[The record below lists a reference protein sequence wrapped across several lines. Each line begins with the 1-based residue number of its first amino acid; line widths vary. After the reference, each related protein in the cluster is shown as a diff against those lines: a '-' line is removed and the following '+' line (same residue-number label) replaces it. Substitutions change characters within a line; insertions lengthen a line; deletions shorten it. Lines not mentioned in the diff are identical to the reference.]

1 MEMKLGTHDTRR
13 EPDDDDDDDDEV
25 DGDYDDYDLAGAN
38 ARARNY
44 AIIWLALPAIIGVA
58 TFVALV
64 TCG

>member
-1 MEMKLGTHDTRR
+1 MKLGTHDLRG
-13 EPDDDDDDDDEV
+13 EPDDDR
-25 DGDYDDYDLAGAN
+25 DGDYDYDYDLAGAN

-64 TCG
+64 TTCG

>member
-13 EPDDDDDDDDEV
+13 EPDDDDDEV

-64 TCG
+64 TTCG